1 MNFIQALDAKQA
13 RENDAIHAPDCAMG
27 TANGKPLHHC
37 GGTYVCPWCD
47 RKFGWCIGAFDDTP
61 ALCDECANVIQAVG
75 E

>member
-37 GGTYVCPWCD
+37 GGTYVCPRCD
-47 RKFGWCIGAFDDTP
+47 RKSVGASGPSTTRRPFATSAP
-61 ALCDECANVIQAVG
+61 T
-75 E
+75 